1 MYPTTHLAGEGAV
14 ARFYSLLIGS
24 PGSQMDVGGCIYLK
38 VPDTR
43 AEIISRAI
51 TNDGLL
57 Q

>member
-1 MYPTTHLAGEGAV
+1 LAGEGAL